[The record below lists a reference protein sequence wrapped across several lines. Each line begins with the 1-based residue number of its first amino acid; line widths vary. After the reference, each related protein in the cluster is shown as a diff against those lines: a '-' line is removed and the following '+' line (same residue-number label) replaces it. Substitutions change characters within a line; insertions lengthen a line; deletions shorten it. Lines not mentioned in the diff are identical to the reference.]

1 MSEYQQLMKQLL
13 PLGDLVGEYMRNE
26 IDKVLRSQIEEKDIN
41 SLVSYV
47 DKTSEEMIVE
57 TLAKLIPEAGFITEE
72 KTIQSQEKEI
82 MWIVD
87 PLDGTTNYLFGI
99 PHYSTSIALKVNG
112 EIVLGLVRDNAKG
125 EAFHAIKGQGA
136 YLNNNKLLVS
146 KNLDMANSIFVTG
159 FPYSNDYTPDAY
171 LKIIQHW
178 LKNSRGV
185 RRFGSAALDLAYVA
199 ASRVSCYYEGFLNIW
214 DIAAGALIA
223 QEAGA
228 IVSDFKGGK
237 AHLESCKIIACN
249 PTIYPEVL
257 HVIKTNLS

>member
-1 MSEYQQLMKQLL
+1 MKQLL

-57 TLAKLIPEAGFITEE
+57 ALSKLIPEAGFITEE
-72 KTIQSQEKEI
+72 KTIQTEEKDI

-112 EIVLGLVRDNAKG
+112 EIVLGLVRDNAKQD
-125 EAFHAIKGQGA
+125 AFHAIKGQGA
-136 YLNNNKLLVS
+136 YLNDHRLQVS
-146 KNLDMANSIFVTG
+146 HNLDMANSIFVTG
-159 FPYSNDYTPDAY
+159 FPYANNYNPDAY
-171 LKIIQHW
+171 LNIIQHW

-185 RRFGSAALDLAYVA
+185 RRLGSAALDLAYVA
-199 ASRVSCYYEGFLNIW
+199 AGRVSCYYEGFLNIW

-223 QEAGA
+223 KEAGA
-228 IVSDFKGGK
+228 IVSDFEGAQG
-237 AHLESCKIIACN
+237 HLESCKIIACH
-249 PTIYPEVL
+249 PMIYPEVL
-257 HVIKTNLS
+257 DVIKTNLS